1 MLLISISQERR
12 IGSTQSL
19 DHLFCRT
26 TRFRCA
32 CQAPVDSKCTAPRRV
47 ANGGRNLPPRAW
59 VPMPATDGN
68 TRHKELASCEGGAG
82 KEMGSDEDK
91 DLPFGSAHTQTN
103 TDITGEERE
112 REPLFKITT
121 LSQPAPPH
129 CSLSLS
135 LSLSL
140 SALCLSRI

>member
-1 MLLISISQERR
+1 MIYLHFLCAADLDLARKTNRLNSI
-12 IGSTQSL
+12 IGSSVVQDDKISL
-19 DHLFCRT
+19 RLPSTGR
-26 TRFRCA
+26 
-32 CQAPVDSKCTAPRRV
+32 QQIYPRRV
-47 ANGGRNLPPRAW
+47 ATGGRNLPARAW
-59 VPMPATDGN
+59 APMPATDGN

-129 CSLSLS
+129 
-135 LSLSL
+135 
-140 SALCLSRI
+140 